1 MWPAEVALAASLA
14 ADTAYLNIHTTN
26 FPGGEIRCFLLV
38 PEPATILMLVSGGI
52 AVSAVH
58 TRRRKKRTR

>member
-26 FPGGEIRCFLLV
+26 FPGGEIRGFLLF
-38 PEPATILMLVSGGI
+38 PEPATILMLV
-52 AVSAVH
+52 V
-58 TRRRKKRTR
+58 RRDCGQRRTYSPS